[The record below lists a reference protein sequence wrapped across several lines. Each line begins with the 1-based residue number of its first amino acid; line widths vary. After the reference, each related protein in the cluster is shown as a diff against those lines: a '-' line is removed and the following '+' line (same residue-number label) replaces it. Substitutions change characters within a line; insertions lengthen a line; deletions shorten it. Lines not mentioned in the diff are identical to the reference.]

1 MSKRNHDKRGGGEF
15 PDDPY
20 LNKVAAREA
29 KEIDAKT
36 TRDHQG
42 RDVYPRG
49 RVNPSHRTDRRDQQG
64 RRG

>member
-1 MSKRNHDKRGGGEF
+1 MSRRNHDKRGGGEF

-49 RVNPSHRTDRRDQQG
+49 KVNPSHRTDPRD
-64 RRG
+64 RK

>member
-1 MSKRNHDKRGGGEF
+1 MSARNHDKRGGGEF

-20 LNKVAAREA
+20 LNKAAAHDA

-42 RDVYPRG
+42 RDVYPRNG
-49 RVNPSHRTDRRDQQG
+49 INPARRTDPRDQQG